1 MATGA
6 ARKSVGRNLSL
17 QPLWRVLGDHDTRGF
32 TAEAAESMET
42 KGKKLCELCASA

>member
-32 TAEAAESMET
+32 TAEAPDVRKNPQRLT
-42 KGKKLCELCASA
+42 VVVYI